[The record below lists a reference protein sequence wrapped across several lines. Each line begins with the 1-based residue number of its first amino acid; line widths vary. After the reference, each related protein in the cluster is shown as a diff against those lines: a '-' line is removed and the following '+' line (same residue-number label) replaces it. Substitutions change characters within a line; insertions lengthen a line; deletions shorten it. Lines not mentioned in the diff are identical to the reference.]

1 VPRLAYRRWY
11 SHDPLRL
18 LPVSLILAL
27 VFVAAA
33 GAHSPR
39 IMAIG
44 QKQNGDSANV
54 NVGDTLVVALPANSA
69 TTFNWKLSAVTRTIL
84 RPDASGYVPALRP
97 PLAQGAAGVAVFVF
111 KALRTGTT
119 TLKLVYVKT
128 GSKTPA
134 KTYTTKVRVTPS
146 T

>member
-1 VPRLAYRRWY
+1 VRRQAYRRWY

-18 LPVSLILAL
+18 LPVSLLLAL
-27 VFVAAA
+27 VFATAAA
-33 GAHSPR
+33 AKGPR

-44 QKQNGDSANV
+44 QKQNGEVATIHL
-54 NVGDTLVVALPANSA
+54 GDTLVVALPANTA
-69 TTFNWKLSAVTRTIL
+69 TSFNWKLSSVTRTIL
-84 RPDASGYVPALRP
+84 RPNGSGYVPALRP

-111 KALRTGTT
+111 KALRTGST

-128 GSKTPA
+128 GSTTPA
-134 KTYTTKVRVTPS
+134 KTYSTTVRITPR

>member
-1 VPRLAYRRWY
+1 VPRQAYRRWY

-27 VFVAAA
+27 VFAAA
-33 GAHSPR
+33 AAAHSPR

-44 QKQNGDSANV
+44 QKQNGDTANV
-54 NVGDTLVVALPANSA
+54 DVGDTLVLALPANSGTA
-69 TTFNWKLSAVTRTIL
+69 FNWKLTAVTRTIL

-97 PLAQGAAGVAVFVF
+97 PLAQGAAGVAVFIF
-111 KALRTGTT
+111 KAVRVGKT
-119 TLKLVYVKT
+119 TLKLVYTKT

-134 KTYTTKVRVTPS
+134 KTYSTQVRVTPAN
-146 T
+146 